1 MLVYRSFIY
10 FIFNQLNIN
19 DSMSIDDIKYKLVKR
34 SMHYWEK
41 QMKEVAID
49 KQGKLR
55 TYYTFKSTFKKN
67 YIYKLS
73 KMQILENVLHN
84 LD

>member
-1 MLVYRSFIY
+1 
-10 FIFNQLNIN
+10 
-19 DSMSIDDIKYKLVKR
+19 MSIDDIKSKLVKR

-41 QMKEVAID
+41 QMKEVAIY

-67 YIYKLS
+67 IS
-73 KMQILENVLHN
+73 KSDQKFTCAHYVVSVF
-84 LD
+84 

>member
-1 MLVYRSFIY
+1 
-10 FIFNQLNIN
+10 
-19 DSMSIDDIKYKLVKR
+19 MSIDDIKYKLVKR

-55 TYYTFKSTFKKN
+55 TYYTFKSTFKKEL
-67 YIYKLS
+67 YVKIQL
-73 KMQILENVLHN
+73 LENVLHS